1 MLVPCRQGSSVT
13 LQHKHTHT
21 HRVMAGCQNS
31 PEQWLWS
38 FYEPPESWF
47 PLNVA
52 LKLESTQYYYHT
64 VNTPTAL
71 KRLRLIYMT
80 ALGRYVMVIFH
91 WRMLTAINHRYS
103 MIHPLE
109 STNKAVCPLRVAV
122 SQELLGFVT
131 RGRQNVCEKKA
142 VAAQCTNV
150 LSHVK
155 TWTHM

>member
-1 MLVPCRQGSSVT
+1 MLVPCRQGFSVT

-21 HRVMAGCQNS
+21 QRVMAGCQNS

-91 WRMLTAINHRYS
+91 WRMLTAINHRCDSPIGEHKQSSLSSQSCRESGVVGVCDTRERKCMWKEVCCCS
-103 MIHPLE
+103 MH
-109 STNKAVCPLRVAV
+109 
-122 SQELLGFVT
+122 
-131 RGRQNVCEKKA
+131 
-142 VAAQCTNV
+142 
-150 LSHVK
+150 
-155 TWTHM
+155 